1 MEEEREIGDEGEGE
15 GEGKGN
21 GRKEGDKRKRSDGD
35 RGEMVKKEG
44 QKELSQVRRGLVL
57 CLSLILSHQ
66 TVAYGCAWCS
76 RTLLLAISEQ
86 SSLIYTPSNTRA
98 LPYTTLNAY
107 PHTHPPHSIHTHTS
121 KFHHSQ
127 NSQIIP
133 STHTQ
138 IHSHLSAR
146 HGSPIHR
153 LFPRF
158 SKMGTSLHCQPAACL
173 NIHTL

>member
-1 MEEEREIGDEGEGE
+1 M
-15 GEGKGN
+15 
-21 GRKEGDKRKRSDGD
+21 
-35 RGEMVKKEG
+35 
-44 QKELSQVRRGLVL
+44 L
-57 CLSLILSHQ
+57 CLSLIILSHQ

-86 SSLIYTPSNTRA
+86 SSLTYTPSNTRA
-98 LPYTTLNAY
+98 LPYTTLNAH

-138 IHSHLSAR
+138 IYLHLA
-146 HGSPIHR
+146 HPMAAPFTGSSQIFKDGNKPTLPTCCMLEHTYP
-153 LFPRF
+153 LMF
-158 SKMGTSLHCQPAACL
+158 SEQHFLIFLSSQHQQWT
-173 NIHTL
+173 